1 MKKYIF
7 SFLVIF
13 SLFCTP
19 LHPRRGGDSFAGG
32 FAGGMVGGMVG
43 GAMTRDSGSSRR
55 AAEESR
61 RTQDKV
67 EQMRYEMR
75 SHSSGFTMNL
85 MIFAFFIMFLM
96 ILGMFFMMMKMKK
109 K

>member
-13 SLFCTP
+13 SLLCTP
-19 LHPRRGGDSFAGG
+19 LHARRGGSSFAGG

-43 GAMTRDSGSSRR
+43 GALTRDSGSSRR

-67 EQMRYEMR
+67 DQMRYDIHAQR
-75 SHSSGFTMNL
+75 SGFTMNL
-85 MIFAFFIMFLM
+85 MIFAFFIMFLL
-96 ILGMFFMMMKMKK
+96 ILGMFFMMMRMKK